1 MNNLYTEY
9 HLIES
14 KVKNRSVFLFGAGE
28 ISSRTKRRLH
38 VPYTC
43 IVDNNPELHG
53 MTENGLKIIP
63 FSSIT
68 NEETPFFIICTTS
81 FPDIATQLKEHGFIA
96 GDDFVVSPALN
107 NYQIVEKIL
116 SLKSRFIFSSGY
128 PVDSAKDRGGGVYLV
143 ELDGQKW
150 DYKKIYSGICHGIL
164 LHEEDILFVD
174 QIKGIVKMSKNLDV
188 KKTYSVPNGSRCHG
202 LAFNNLSKRFYSC
215 ASHSEMV
222 YEFDSDFQLINQYPI
237 SDKLKY
243 DGVPS
248 HHINDI
254 CSVGSSIY
262 VSMFSYTGNF
272 RREIFDGVVVEYSTT
287 DFRERGIVIDNLWM
301 PHNVEY
307 LAGSLTVLDSLR
319 GNLIRNNSLNVGKF
333 PGFTRGLDYNDGLFY
348 VGQSRNRNFSKV
360 LGVSNNISL
369 DSGITVFDEKSK
381 VSRNLSL
388 PPAISE
394 IHSIRILD

>member
-150 DYKKIYSGICHGIL
+150 DYKKIY
-164 LHEEDILFVD
+164 
-174 QIKGIVKMSKNLDV
+174 
-188 KKTYSVPNGSRCHG
+188 
-202 LAFNNLSKRFYSC
+202 
-215 ASHSEMV
+215 
-222 YEFDSDFQLINQYPI
+222 
-237 SDKLKY
+237 
-243 DGVPS
+243 
-248 HHINDI
+248 
-254 CSVGSSIY
+254 
-262 VSMFSYTGNF
+262 
-272 RREIFDGVVVEYSTT
+272 
-287 DFRERGIVIDNLWM
+287 
-301 PHNVEY
+301 
-307 LAGSLTVLDSLR
+307 
-319 GNLIRNNSLNVGKF
+319 
-333 PGFTRGLDYNDGLFY
+333 
-348 VGQSRNRNFSKV
+348 
-360 LGVSNNISL
+360 
-369 DSGITVFDEKSK
+369 
-381 VSRNLSL
+381 
-388 PPAISE
+388 
-394 IHSIRILD
+394 

>member
-1 MNNLYTEY
+1 
-9 HLIES
+9 
-14 KVKNRSVFLFGAGE
+14 
-28 ISSRTKRRLH
+28 
-38 VPYTC
+38 
-43 IVDNNPELHG
+43 
-53 MTENGLKIIP
+53 
-63 FSSIT
+63 
-68 NEETPFFIICTTS
+68 
-81 FPDIATQLKEHGFIA
+81 
-96 GDDFVVSPALN
+96 
-107 NYQIVEKIL
+107 
-116 SLKSRFIFSSGY
+116 
-128 PVDSAKDRGGGVYLV
+128 
-143 ELDGQKW
+143 
-150 DYKKIYSGICHGIL
+150 
-164 LHEEDILFVD
+164 
-174 QIKGIVKMSKNLDV
+174 
-188 KKTYSVPNGSRCHG
+188 
-202 LAFNNLSKRFYSC
+202 
-215 ASHSEMV
+215 
-222 YEFDSDFQLINQYPI
+222 
-237 SDKLKY
+237 
-243 DGVPS
+243 
-248 HHINDI
+248 
-254 CSVGSSIY
+254 
-262 VSMFSYTGNF
+262 MFSYTGNF